1 MADYKTPQSVLNQL
15 QKYFSIGWKKSNDT
29 QPSEQ
34 LYPLRKVTDL
44 KGNSHFEKE
53 KFNDEIKKLF
63 NWWVNSTHDSRES
76 WLQRTQLFQDMDMI
90 ELNMAMISK
99 SMNIM
104 ADEVVQSD
112 SNMQPIFVE
121 AKRNVKKFILD
132 WFDKVGIFTLIR
144 PTVYDIIKYG
154 NAGWLLGFDE
164 SGVNEIL
171 PIDIYDLKNR
181 MEFTPDEVQKQ
192 IIGDNTLFSQFSAHD
207 RIKDLIDSIMNKE
220 NITSFFKSY
229 LFGFQINDNIIPP
242 WRFIHFRNFTTSS
255 PFKPFGVPIFIHS
268 VAPYRQWDAA
278 MTMQIV
284 ARGANFPKEKY
295 EINLPNAV
303 DPSTK
308 LELAVEFLNELM
320 NAGIGTSKKE
330 LPGVNEIRITIKD
343 LFEWSVDKPGVE
355 LGKIDDIKML
365 LDEVANST
373 FLPRNLI
380 DPESSG
386 FGDSGTSLVEKFK
399 PFARLV
405 FRIQSIFLS
414 NLSQAIKIHM
424 IHSQQ
429 FSEEEMDFVLSM
441 PYPESQVN
449 TEIISS
455 QTAQWGLAN
464 EIISS
469 LSSKLLGGESLPT
482 DVVKQVYQKIL
493 PYDDVTIDNF
503 INGSIKAREEN
514 DVKEYE
520 SQIKDENKPEENELQ
535 TDTTE
540 NKDNILDAAQQNIDT
555 QKISVEQEKINI
567 AKIKN
572 ANERAKLDKEKN
584 EESAKNIRRKQ
595 ELKSIRKWKK
605 LEESI
610 GKVKLQEEIDN
621 EIFQVRQDNLR
632 EGVFRRR
639 HYFSSKNQ
647 DISFPAEKLI
657 ELDKSRLLKL
667 TEQDENMSLEDKIKF
682 NKSYY
687 KEEVKYTFKPN
698 DKDSEKNK

>member
-1 MADYKTPQSVLNQL
+1 MASYKTPDKVLNQL
-15 QKYFSIGWKKSNDT
+15 KKYFQIGWKDTSNK

-34 LYPLRKVTDL
+34 LYPLKKVVDT
-44 KGNSHFEKE
+44 KGNIHFEKE
-53 KFNDEIKKLF
+53 NLSDEVKKLF
-63 NWWVNSTHDSRES
+63 DWWMTSCHDSRDS

-99 SMNIM
+99 AMNIM
-104 ADEVVQSD
+104 ADEVVQAD

-132 WFDKVGIFTLIR
+132 WFDKVNLFSLIR

-164 SGVNEIL
+164 QGINEIL
-171 PIDIYDLKNR
+171 PIDMYDLKDR
-181 MEFTPDEVQKQ
+181 LEFTPDEVQKKMV
-192 IIGDNTLFSQFSAHD
+192 GDNTLFSQFKAHD
-207 RIKDLIDSIMNKE
+207 RINDLINSITNKE
-220 NITSFFKSY
+220 NITSFFKQY
-229 LFGFQINDNIIPP
+229 LFGFQVNDNIIPP

-278 MTMQIV
+278 MTMQVV
-284 ARGANFPKEKY
+284 ARGAKFPKEKY
-295 EINLPNAV
+295 EIDIPNAV

-330 LPGVNEIRITIKD
+330 LPGVNEVRITIKD
-343 LFEWSVDKPGVE
+343 LFTWSQETPQID

-365 LDEVANST
+365 YDEVANST
-373 FLPRNLI
+373 YLPRNLI
-380 DPESSG
+380 DPNDSG
-386 FGDSGTSLVEKFK
+386 FGDSGVSLVEKFK

-405 FRIQSIFLS
+405 FRIQSIFLA

-424 IHSQQ
+424 IHSQK

-449 TEIISS
+449 NEIISS

-469 LSSKLLGGESLPT
+469 LSSKLIGGESLPS
-482 DVVKQVYQKIL
+482 DVIRQIYQKIL
-493 PYDDVTIDNF
+493 PYDDKTIDDF
-503 INGSIKAREEN
+503 INGTIKAREEN

-520 SQIKDENKPEENELQ
+520 NEIKDETVSKENEIQ
-535 TDTTE
+535 KDSIE
-540 NKDNILDAAQQNIDT
+540 NQGAQLDAAKQNIET
-555 QKISVEQEKINI
+555 QKISVDQEKINI
-567 AKIKN
+567 EKIRN

-584 EESAKNIRRKQ
+584 EESIRNFRRKQ
-595 ELKSIRKWKK
+595 ELKAIKKWKK

-610 GKVKLQEEIDN
+610 GKVELQEKINN
-621 EIFQVRQDNLR
+621 EIFQVKQSNLR
-632 EGVFRRR
+632 EGVFRRT

-647 DISFPAEKLI
+647 DMGFPAEKLI
-657 ELDKSRLLKL
+657 ELDKSRLQKL
-667 TEQDENMSLEDKIKF
+667 EEQDENTSSEDKIKF
-682 NKSYY
+682 NESFY
-687 KEEVKYTFKPN
+687 KEEIKYSFTPEEAN
-698 DKDSEKNK
+698 SENEE